1 MDLLPLNVFVGQMK
15 FQTETVESLHI
26 SIWKND
32 LIFSIDLKDTF
43 FQIPINPRISSD
55 LLSGMQGHNLLLEGQ
70 WLFKKNF
77 VVIQVLHI
85 GTWQSQMMSTSFCL
99 RDVIHKSLD
108 TSSRPV
114 VVALR
119 GVYSLSA

>member
-15 FQTETVESLHI
+15 FQTETVESVHI

-55 LLSGMQGHNLLLEGQ
+55 LLSGMQGQ

-77 VVIQVLHI
+77 VVIQELHI